1 MLGRS
6 RDRLARAYRRIDVA
20 PLRGRFLLTDQAIR
34 ALEELLPTYRGPDGS
49 HEGIAFLCGIEL
61 LTATL
66 YTTAI
71 APEAN
76 HGRGHVRCSEA
87 QVAAVSAAA
96 RELGLGLLAQV
107 HCHPGDVTIHS
118 IGDDDMV
125 LMPFEG
131 MLSIVCP
138 LYGRFALRPLETL
151 GVHQFQDGRWVLAEA
166 QSVKANFGVL
176 PGGIDL
182 R

>member
-1 MLGRS
+1 MLARS
-6 RDRLARAYRRIDVA
+6 RDRLVHAYRRIEVA
-20 PLRGRFLLTDQAIR
+20 PLRGRFLFARQAIR
-34 ALEELLPTYRGPDGS
+34 ALEQLLPTFRGPDGS
-49 HEGIAFLCGIEL
+49 HEGIAFLCGVEL
-61 LTATL
+61 PKATL

-71 APEAN
+71 APESN

-87 QVAAVSAAA
+87 QVATVSAAA

-107 HCHPGDVTIHS
+107 HSHPGDTTIHS
-118 IGDDDMV
+118 FGDDDMV

-138 LYGRFALRPLETL
+138 LYARFPLRPLETL

-166 QSVKANFGVL
+166 QSVKANVGVL